1 MVVEEAKTEAPSENN
16 SKPEIS
22 IIDDK
27 EDEKQN
33 VAPAESPASK
43 KNKKKKNKTGA
54 TPSAADATKSI

>member
-22 IIDDK
+22 IDDK

-43 KNKKKKNKTGA
+43 KNKKKKNKRGA